1 MNLSEREIDSMKAT
15 ILYHLRKKRVIG
27 AKHTHYDT
35 LKFGF
40 PKHLGKEVEK
50 VSKQLIKDEWIITKP
65 TSYGLQVSLNKGKL
79 PEIEQFISKTLGYS
93 FD

>member
-1 MNLSEREIDSMKAT
+1 MNMDFSDDLIKAR

-40 PKHLGKEVEK
+40 PKHLGKAVEGVAK
-50 VSKQLIKDEWIITKP
+50 NLIKSSWLITKP
-65 TSYGLQVSLNKGKL
+65 TNYGLQVSLNKEKI
-79 PEIEQFISKTLGYS
+79 PEIEGFIKQVLGFI
-93 FD
+93 FDN